1 MSVAGVTVPGKS
13 RPVPGQVND
22 YMHYT
27 RNQSGFTLVE
37 VMVAVLLLGIV
48 LVPFMGALTNGI
60 MMLYR
65 GRDRSVASY
74 LLQQR
79 AEEIKAAGY
88 DNLPVGETAY
98 PNYGGSAWTLKQNV
112 STVTSMPG
120 QGGSVVVKKVT
131 LELDKNGNMVDSLT
145 FLLYKGGI

>member
-1 MSVAGVTVPGKS
+1 MRCGRK
-13 RPVPGQVND
+13 QD
-22 YMHYT
+22 
-27 RNQSGFTLVE
+27 GFTLVE
-37 VMVAVLLLGIV
+37 MVIAVSLLIIV

-112 STVTSMPG
+112 STINSMPG
-120 QGGSVVVKKVT
+120 QCGSAVVKKVT

>member
-1 MSVAGVTVPGKS
+1 MVPGKS
-13 RPVPGQVND
+13 RPVLGRGNN
-22 YMHYT
+22 YMRYG
-27 RNQSGFTLVE
+27 RKQDGFTLVE
-37 VMVAVLLLGIV
+37 VVIAVSLLIIV

-79 AEEIKAAGY
+79 TEEIKTVGY
-88 DNLPVGETAY
+88 DNLPVGEAVF
-98 PNYGGSAWTLKQNV
+98 PNYGGSTWTLKQNITAV
-112 STVTSMPG
+112 NSMPG

>member
-1 MSVAGVTVPGKS
+1 MRYGRK
-13 RPVPGQVND
+13 QD
-22 YMHYT
+22 
-27 RNQSGFTLVE
+27 GFTLVK
-37 VMVAVLLLGIV
+37 VVIAVSLLIIV

-79 AEEIKAAGY
+79 AEEIKATGY

-98 PNYGGSAWTLKQNV
+98 PNYGGSAWTLKQNITAV
-112 STVTSMPG
+112 NSMLG
-120 QGGSVVVKKVT
+120 QGGSNVVKKVT

>member
-1 MSVAGVTVPGKS
+1 MVPGKS
-13 RPVPGQVND
+13 RPVPGQGND
-22 YMHYT
+22 YMR
-27 RNQSGFTLVE
+27 RNQDGFTLVE
-37 VMVAVLLLGIV
+37 VVIAVSLLVIV

-65 GRDRSVASY
+65 GRNRSVASY

-98 PNYGGSAWTLKQNV
+98 PNYGGSSWTLKQNV
-112 STVTSMPG
+112 STVTSMLG
-120 QGGSVVVKKVT
+120 QGGSAVIKKVT
-131 LELDKNGNMVDSLT
+131 LELDKNGNIIDSMT
-145 FLLYKGGI
+145 FLTYKGGI

>member
-1 MSVAGVTVPGKS
+1 MSCK
-13 RPVPGQVND
+13 
-22 YMHYT
+22 
-27 RNQSGFTLVE
+27 RNQDGFTLVE

-48 LVPFMGALTNGI
+48 LVPFMGALTDGI
-60 MMLYR
+60 QLLYR
-65 GRDRSVASY
+65 GRDRVIAAY

-88 DNLPVGETAY
+88 DNLPAGETAY
-98 PNYGGSAWTLKQNV
+98 PNYSGSAWTLKQNV

-120 QGGSVVVKKVT
+120 QGGSAVVKKVT
-131 LELDKNGNMVDSLT
+131 LELDKNSNMVDSLT